1 MKPIF
6 RNAVFGF
13 HKEDVAKFIGKQS
26 NLYESKIDELKK
38 QNELLLQTM
47 EEEREEHRA
56 CLDRLNECERSA
68 KKYESSIKKLSLL
81 MDDLETELGQLKD
94 GVDRSRISFQ
104 KMESNLSMAKDRF
117 QKLVPL
123 CEKAQKFDH
132 LANTLGEIF
141 GNGLGGGK
149 NIEKNEISFEDLSF
163 SSEYSIDDLFA
174 SMERMTELCNAVREI
189 APNDIR

>member
-56 CLDRLNECERSA
+56 CLDRLNEC
-68 KKYESSIKKLSLL
+68 
-81 MDDLETELGQLKD
+81 
-94 GVDRSRISFQ
+94 
-104 KMESNLSMAKDRF
+104 
-117 QKLVPL
+117 
-123 CEKAQKFDH
+123 
-132 LANTLGEIF
+132 
-141 GNGLGGGK
+141 
-149 NIEKNEISFEDLSF
+149 
-163 SSEYSIDDLFA
+163 
-174 SMERMTELCNAVREI
+174 
-189 APNDIR
+189 